1 LREAESTLLPAEVL
15 GATFGISGTRDNTIE
30 TAEAMISG
38 RVVGT
43 ESLSLA
49 INRVEHSHSSTFSSS
64 YSGSLSWRI
73 GHLREAES
81 TLLPAEVLGATFGIS
96 GTRDNTIETAEA
108 MISGRVVGTES
119 LSLAINRVEHSQSS
133 GFGRRLSGGLGWGV
147 LEITDTGAR

>member
-1 LREAESTLLPAEVL
+1 
-15 GATFGISGTRDNTIE
+15 
-30 TAEAMISG
+30 MISG

-49 INRVEHSHSSTFSSS
+49 INRVEHSQSSSFSSS
-64 YSGSLSWRI
+64 YGGSLCGRI
-73 GHLREAES
+73 GHLREAKS
-81 TLLPAEVLGATFGIS
+81 ALLPVEMFLAAFGVG
-96 GTRDNTIETAEA
+96 GTRADSIETAEA